1 MTGHFLIALDEEG
14 NILFLLSSL
23 LLLLLLSFGRRCPLP
38 WSPSSVTFLG
48 TKRKILFTSNQGSWF
63 WGWPEPSD
71 TGTDSWNLPA
81 RCISL
86 WEKEG
91 PVNKVLLAFLPIRSW
106 ISVQPGLISFRLT
119 SGQMKIVA
127 IINHAHSL
135 VGLTTFRFQL
145 KKKKKGWMSAYKMLF
160 VAEAASFQPK
170 GGSSDSVGK
179 RKCSGPSL
187 QNLHV

>member
-106 ISVQPGLISFRLT
+106 ISVQPGIISFRLT

-145 KKKKKGWMSAYKMLF
+145 KKKKRLDVCIQNALCCWGSLLSA
-160 VAEAASFQPK
+160 
-170 GGSSDSVGK
+170 
-179 RKCSGPSL
+179 
-187 QNLHV
+187 